1 MWEFW
6 LGWLVWERVIEH
18 WVQSVSSQVSD
29 EYKWT
34 SLTLKY
40 SFLLILLHM
49 YKQFI
54 CLEKTASFYFESH
67 ISQQCPQRHRCPFFF
82 YISYAIEH
90 FDWKKEKT
98 IRGEPQSLVRVHHI
112 QSQHAAHLR
121 NNWHKMVKCLI
132 ESWFSPCRCWWAWF
146 DAYLPACG
154 SSTVLYFDKIY
165 IFGYIMFSVFAK
177 EIKWH

>member
-1 MWEFW
+1 MWE
-6 LGWLVWERVIEH
+6 GVIEH

-49 YKQFI
+49 YKQFT
-54 CLEKTASFYFESH
+54 CLKKTYASFYFESH
-67 ISQQCPQRHRCPFFF
+67 ISQQRPQRQCCRFFSI
-82 YISYAIEH
+82 YRTPLNTLTER
-90 FDWKKEKT
+90 KEKT

-112 QSQHAAHLR
+112 QFQHAAHLC
-121 NNWHKMVKCLI
+121 NNWHEMVKCLI
-132 ESWFSPCRCWWAWF
+132 ESWFSPCGCWWEWF

-154 SSTVLYFDKIY
+154 SSTVLYCDKIY
-165 IFGYIMFSVFAK
+165 IFGYVMFSVFAK